1 MINKSE
7 IRKHFTY
14 LENGIIYFNHASTGP
29 IPDFTVE
36 AVKNYLAER
45 SSKSIDNYEKILK
58 TISETKELIA
68 KLINSSPDRIAF
80 LDNVSNS
87 MNLIAQGLNW
97 EKDDEIILFDIEFP
111 ANVYPFLNLQ
121 KKGVKIKIIPSKNGR
136 IEFED
141 IEKAITT
148 KTKLLSISHVQF
160 LTGYRADLENI
171 GNLCKQN
178 RIIFSVDAIQSV
190 GVVNVDVQ
198 KMKIDFLSSGIQKW
212 LLGLEGTTFIH
223 ISKELQDRIEP
234 KYVGWLSVKNPWNIL
249 DYNLELAETAQRFE
263 NGTINF
269 AGIYSLNSNLK
280 FFSSLGI
287 NEIEKSVIENS
298 RLLIQLLEREQFQFL
313 FKPDMDNELAGIVT
327 IKVKNPEEVYK
338 ELKRRKIHISIREGY
353 LRFSPHFYNT
363 DEEIFKV
370 VNNLKEICSGL

>member
-7 IRKHFTY
+7 IRKRFTY

-45 SSKSIDNYEKILK
+45 SSKSIDNYEMILK

-68 KLINSSPDRIAF
+68 KFINSSPDRIAF
-80 LDNVSNS
+80 MDNVSNS

-121 KKGVKIKIIPSKNGR
+121 KKGVKIKIVPSKNGR

-160 LTGYRADLENI
+160 LTGFRADLENI

-178 RIIFSVDAIQSV
+178 GIIFSVDAIQSV
-190 GVVNVDVQ
+190 GVVNIDVQ
-198 KMKIDFLSSGIQKW
+198 KMKIDFLSSGAQKW

-234 KYVGWLSVKNPWNIL
+234 KYVGWLSVKDPWNIL
-249 DYNLELAETAQRFE
+249 DYNLEFAETAQRFE

-280 FFSSLGI
+280 FFSSLGL

-298 RLLIQLLEREQFQFL
+298 KLLIQLLEREQFQFL
-313 FKPDMDNELAGIVT
+313 FRPDFDNELAGILT
-327 IKVKNPEEVYK
+327 IKIKNPEEVYK
-338 ELKRRKIHISIREGY
+338 ELKRRKIHISVREGY

-363 DEEIFKV
+363 DEEIFTV
-370 VNNLKEICSGL
+370 VKNLKDIRSGL

>member
-1 MINKSE
+1 
-7 IRKHFTY
+7 
-14 LENGIIYFNHASTGP
+14 
-29 IPDFTVE
+29 
-36 AVKNYLAER
+36 
-45 SSKSIDNYEKILK
+45 
-58 TISETKELIA
+58 
-68 KLINSSPDRIAF
+68 
-80 LDNVSNS
+80 
-87 MNLIAQGLNW
+87 
-97 EKDDEIILFDIEFP
+97 
-111 ANVYPFLNLQ
+111 
-121 KKGVKIKIIPSKNGR
+121 
-136 IEFED
+136 
-141 IEKAITT
+141 
-148 KTKLLSISHVQF
+148 
-160 LTGYRADLENI
+160 
-171 GNLCKQN
+171 
-178 RIIFSVDAIQSV
+178 
-190 GVVNVDVQ
+190 
-198 KMKIDFLSSGIQKW
+198 MKIDFLSSGIQKW

-223 ISKELQDRIEP
+223 ISKELQERIEP

-313 FKPDMDNELAGIVT
+313 FKPDMDNEVAGIVT
-327 IKVKNPEEVYK
+327 IKTKNPEEVYK

-363 DEEIFKV
+363 DEEIYKV

>member
-68 KLINSSPDRIAF
+68 KFINSSPDRIAF

-178 RIIFSVDAIQSV
+178 GIIFSVDAIQSV

-223 ISKELQDRIEP
+223 ISKELQERIEP

-313 FKPDMDNELAGIVT
+313 FKPDMDNEVAGIVT
-327 IKVKNPEEVYK
+327 IKTKNPEEVYK

-363 DEEIFKV
+363 DEEIYKV

>member
-68 KLINSSPDRIAF
+68 KFINSSPDRIAF

-178 RIIFSVDAIQSV
+178 GIIFSVDAIQSV

-223 ISKELQDRIEP
+223 ISKELQERIEP

-313 FKPDMDNELAGIVT
+313 FKPDMDNEVAGIVT
-327 IKVKNPEEVYK
+327 IKTKNPEEVYK

>member
-68 KLINSSPDRIAF
+68 KFINSSPDRIAF

-178 RIIFSVDAIQSV
+178 GIIFSVDAIQSV

-223 ISKELQDRIEP
+223 ISKELQERIEP

-287 NEIEKSVIENS
+287 NEVEKSVIENS

-313 FKPDMDNELAGIVT
+313 FKPDMDNEVAGIVT
-327 IKVKNPEEVYK
+327 IKTKNPEEVYK

>member
-1 MINKSE
+1 MINKLE

-68 KLINSSPDRIAF
+68 KFINSSPDRIAF

-111 ANVYPFLNLQ
+111 ANVYPFFNLQ

-178 RIIFSVDAIQSV
+178 GIIFSVDAIQSV

-223 ISKELQDRIEP
+223 ISKELQERIEP

-287 NEIEKSVIENS
+287 NEVEKSVIENS
-298 RLLIQLLEREQFQFL
+298 RLLIQLLEKEQFQFL
-313 FKPDMDNELAGIVT
+313 FKPDMDNEVAGIVT
-327 IKVKNPEEVYK
+327 IKTKNPEEVYK

>member
-178 RIIFSVDAIQSV
+178 GIIFSVDAIQSV

-223 ISKELQDRIEP
+223 ISKELQERIEP

-313 FKPDMDNELAGIVT
+313 FKPDMDNEVAGIVT
-327 IKVKNPEEVYK
+327 IKTKNPEEVYK